1 MQAQQGPVTLK
12 NALVLAGD
20 SVPMNLHG
28 IYGADGA
35 PAAQSMLHQG
45 KRQITGHALLKD
57 LPDAPPLQGSYIYGG
72 MIAGHFGHMMLE
84 TFARLSVFE
93 TSDLPVIF
101 SLVPQSKTTLFW
113 TLATSMGLARDR
125 IILVDAPRRIETL
138 YVPPPDFEIRRRIS
152 PAFTKSYAA
161 RGAAMTARLGITEN
175 QNDTPAYLSRSKT
188 ARTGRY
194 VFGETI
200 LEAILEANSV
210 DIIRLEEMSFDD
222 QVRTWATCRKLGGF
236 TGSAF
241 HPLLLTNGRKQLT
254 YLTTHRVNRNFRLI
268 EDHKSNASQFC
279 RVKSNPIAAETL
291 ETGPYL
297 LSRIGI
303 VEACRAMGVAAT
315 LEDVPKPAYQRCVA
329 AYRKITQS

>member
-1 MQAQQGPVTLK
+1 MQAPLDPVTLK
-12 NALVLAGD
+12 NALVFAGND
-20 SVPMNLHG
+20 VPMNLHG
-28 IYGADGA
+28 IYDADGA
-35 PAAQSMLHQG
+35 PCAPALLHQG

-57 LPDAPPLQGSYIYGG
+57 FPDALPLEGSYVYGG

-84 TFARLSVFE
+84 TFARLSAFE
-93 TSDLPVIF
+93 TSDLPVLF

-113 TLATSMGLARDR
+113 TLAASMGLPRDR

-138 YVPPPDFEIRRRIS
+138 HVPPSDFEIRRRIS

-161 RGAAMTARLGITEN
+161 RGAAMAARLGITEN
-175 QNDTPAYLSRSKT
+175 QNVIPAYLSRSKI

-194 VFGETI
+194 VFGETV
-200 LEAILEANSV
+200 LEAILEAKGV

-222 QVRTWATCRKLGGF
+222 QVRTWTTRRRLGGF

-241 HPLLLTNGRKQLT
+241 HPLLLTNAPKELT
-254 YLTTHRVNRNFRLI
+254 YLTAHRVNRNFRLI
-268 EDHKSNASQFC
+268 EDHKSNASRFC

-315 LEDVPKPAYQRCVA
+315 LDEVPKPAYQRCVA
-329 AYRKITQS
+329 AYRKVTKS